1 VTEMAPVAPGL
12 YWRVIYERGP
22 SEPIGIAG
30 SGKLAQAIGRLLRE
44 RGEPVV
50 CIAGRDPFRTRL
62 AAEFIGD
69 GVEPAGLAELPGRAS
84 RLLIAVSDSALH
96 DVAEALAAGVSGT
109 GLALHTCGAK
119 DIEELAPLR
128 LRGFSCGTLHP
139 LQTICSPEQG
149 VAALRGAAFAVS
161 GDGPGVEW
169 AERIVELL
177 GGRTL
182 RIRPEARPLYHAAAA
197 MASNYVAALLDAAQ
211 SLLATA
217 AGEDGDSALR
227 ALGPLVRT
235 AVDNI
240 LERGPVAAL
249 TGPIE
254 RGDAGTVRLH
264 LDALASVSPVIR
276 DLYCAAGLQALDM
289 ARRKGLAAGAADRTE
304 ALLRR
309 NGNR

>member
-1 VTEMAPVAPGL
+1 ML
-12 YWRVIYERGP
+12 SERRP

-50 CIAGRDPFRTRL
+50 CVAGRNPVRTRL

-69 GVEPAGLAELPGRAS
+69 EVEPVGYAELPGRAS
-84 RLLIAVSDSALH
+84 RFLIAVSDSALK
-96 DVAEALAAGVSGT
+96 DAAEALAAGVSGT

-128 LRGFSCGTLHP
+128 LCGFSCGTLHP

-169 AERIVELL
+169 AEQIVKLL
-177 GGRTL
+177 EGQVL
-182 RIRPEARPLYHAAAA
+182 RIRPDARPLYHAAAV
-197 MASNYVAALLDAAQ
+197 MASNYTAGLIDAAQ

-227 ALGPLVRT
+227 ALAPLVRT
-235 AVDNI
+235 ALENI
-240 LERGPVAAL
+240 FERGPVAAL

-264 LDALASVSPVIR
+264 LEALASAPRHIQ
-276 DLYCAAGLQALDM
+276 DLYRAAGLHTLDV
-289 ARRKGLAAGAADRTE
+289 ARRKGLAAGAAERME
-304 ALLRR
+304 AILRR
-309 NGNR
+309 N